1 MLVIVACV
9 ALVLLGVQIVVHQG
23 GAREQTAPGW
33 PSYVGASHVAGVAA
47 GVLAAGA
54 GGRLMMRLLAET
66 SPDAQGSLTEASE
79 KVGEITVGGTLG
91 FIFFAG
97 VPAGVLSGALYAL
110 VAPVLPRGRASG
122 IALGVL
128 LLVLAATRIEPL
140 RSDSV
145 DFLLLDP
152 AWLAVLGFSVLALF
166 QGMLVAA
173 LAPSPPAVRSRSRTF
188 GRIALAVVALAAL
201 PGFAG
206 AVSDILSA
214 G

>member
-23 GAREQTAPGW
+23 GAREEPTLGW
-33 PSYVGASHVAGVAA
+33 PTYIGASLVAGVAA
-47 GVLAAGA
+47 GILAAGA
-54 GGRLMMRLLAET
+54 GGRLMMRLLGAT
-66 SPDAQGSLTEASE
+66 SPDAHGSLTEAGE
-79 KVGEITVGGTLG
+79 TIGEITIGGTLG

-110 VAPVLPRGRASG
+110 VAPVLPRGRAAG

-152 AWLAVLGFSVLALF
+152 AWLAVLGFSALALF
-166 QGMLVAA
+166 QGMLTAA
-173 LAPSPPAVRSRSRTF
+173 LAPSPPAVGSRSRTF
-188 GRIALAVVALAAL
+188 GRIAIAAVALAAL
-201 PGFAG
+201 PGFVDAT
-206 AVSDILSA
+206 ADILS

>member
-1 MLVIVACV
+1 MLVVVACV

-23 GAREQTAPGW
+23 GAREQPMLRW
-33 PSYVGASHVAGVAA
+33 PSYIGASLVAGVAA

-54 GGRLMMRLLAET
+54 GGRLIMRLLAAT
-66 SPDAQGSLTEASE
+66 SPDVHGSLTEAGE
-79 KVGEITVGGTLG
+79 KIGEITVGGTLG

-97 VPAGVLSGALYAL
+97 VPAGFLSGVLYAL
-110 VAPVLPRGRASG
+110 VAPVLPRGRAGG
-122 IALGVL
+122 IVLGVL

-152 AWLAVLGFSVLALF
+152 VWLAVLGFSVLALF

-173 LAPSPPAVRSRSRTF
+173 MAPAPPAVGSRSLFF
-188 GRIALAVVALAAL
+188 GRIAVAVVTLAAL
-201 PGFAG
+201 PGF
-206 AVSDILSA
+206 LSA
-214 G
+214 VDELLSG

>member
-1 MLVIVACV
+1 MLVIAACV

-23 GAREQTAPGW
+23 GGRERAPGW
-33 PSYVGASHVAGVAA
+33 PTYIGAALVAGVAA

-54 GGRLMMRLLAET
+54 GGRLVMRLLAAT
-66 SPDAQGSLTEASE
+66 SPDAEGSFTEAGE
-79 KVGEITVGGTLG
+79 RIGEITVGGTVG
-91 FIFFAG
+91 FVFFTG
-97 VPAGVLSGALYAL
+97 IPAGLLSGALYAL
-110 VAPVLPRGRASG
+110 LAPVLPRGRAG
-122 IALGVL
+122 GAALGVL
-128 LLVLAATRIEPL
+128 LLILVATRIEPL

-173 LAPSPPAVRSRSRTF
+173 LAPAPPAVGSRALLL
-188 GRIALAVVALAAL
+188 GRIGIAVVALAAL
-201 PGFAG
+201 PGFLSAL
-206 AVSDILSA
+206 DEILS

>member
-1 MLVIVACV
+1 MLVVIGCV
-9 ALVLLGVQIVVHQG
+9 ALVLLGGQIVLHHG
-23 GAREQTAPGW
+23 GDRDRTTPGW
-33 PSYVGASHVAGVAA
+33 PSYVGASLVAGAVA

-66 SPDAQGSLTEASE
+66 SPDAQGSLTEAGE
-79 KVGEITVGGTLG
+79 KIGEITIGGTLG

-97 VPAGVLSGALYAL
+97 LPAGLLSGALYAL
-110 VAPVLPRGRASG
+110 VAPVLPRGRAGG
-122 IALGVL
+122 IVLGVL
-128 LLVLAATRIEPL
+128 LLVLAATRIDPL
-140 RSDSV
+140 RSDNV

-173 LAPSPPAVRSRSRTF
+173 LAPAPPAVGSRALLF
-188 GRIALAVVALAAL
+188 GRIAVAVVTLAAL
-201 PGFAG
+201 PGFVDAT
-206 AVSDILSA
+206 ADILS

>member
-1 MLVIVACV
+1 MLAIVACV

-23 GAREQTAPGW
+23 GSREQPALGW
-33 PSYVGASHVAGVAA
+33 PSYIGASLVAGVAA

-54 GGRLMMRLLAET
+54 GGRLVMRLLAAT
-66 SPDAQGSLTEASE
+66 SPDAHGSLTEAGE
-79 KVGEITVGGTLG
+79 KIGEITVGGTLG
-91 FIFFAG
+91 FIFFTG
-97 VPAGVLSGALYAL
+97 VPAGFLSGALYAL
-110 VAPVLPRGRASG
+110 VAPVLPRGRAAG
-122 IALGVL
+122 MTLGVL

-173 LAPSPPAVRSRSRTF
+173 LAPTPPAVGSRGLLL
-188 GRIALAVVALAAL
+188 GRIAVAIVTLAAL
-201 PGFAG
+201 PGFVDAT
-206 AVSDILSA
+206 ADILS

>member
-1 MLVIVACV
+1 MLVVVACV

-23 GAREQTAPGW
+23 GAREEPVLGW
-33 PSYVGASHVAGVAA
+33 PSYIGASLAAGVAA

-54 GGRLMMRLLAET
+54 GGRLVMRLLAAT
-66 SPDAQGSLTEASE
+66 SPDAHGSLTEAGE
-79 KVGEITVGGTLG
+79 KIGEITIGGTLG
-91 FIFFAG
+91 FIFFTG
-97 VPAGVLSGALYAL
+97 VPAGFLSGALYAL
-110 VAPVLPRGRASG
+110 VAPVLPRGRAAG
-122 IALGVL
+122 IVLGLL

-152 AWLAVLGFSVLALF
+152 AWLAVLGFSALALF

-173 LAPSPPAVRSRSRTF
+173 LAPAPPDVSSRGLLF
-188 GRIALAVVALAAL
+188 GRIAVAVVTLAAL
-201 PGFAG
+201 PGFVDAT
-206 AVSDILSA
+206 ADIVS

>member
-23 GAREQTAPGW
+23 GPREQPALGW
-33 PSYVGASHVAGVAA
+33 PSYIGASLAAGVAA

-54 GGRLMMRLLAET
+54 GGRLVMRVLAVT
-66 SPDAQGSLTEASE
+66 SPDAHGSLTEAGE
-79 KVGEITVGGTLG
+79 KIGEITLGGTLG
-91 FIFFAG
+91 FIFFTG
-97 VPAGVLSGALYAL
+97 VPAGFLSGALYAL
-110 VAPVLPRGRASG
+110 VAPVLPRGRAG
-122 IALGVL
+122 GVVLGVL

-166 QGMLVAA
+166 QGMRVAA
-173 LAPSPPAVRSRSRTF
+173 LAPAPPAVGSRVLRL
-188 GRIALAVVALAAL
+188 GRIAVAVVTLAAL
-201 PGFAG
+201 PGF
-206 AVSDILSA
+206 LSA
-214 G
+214 VDELLSG

>member
-1 MLVIVACV
+1 MLVIAACV

-23 GAREQTAPGW
+23 GAREQPPLGW
-33 PSYVGASHVAGVAA
+33 PSYIGASLAAGVAA

-54 GGRLMMRLLAET
+54 GGRLIMRLLAAT
-66 SPDAQGSLTEASE
+66 SPDAHGSLTEAGE
-79 KVGEITVGGTLG
+79 KIGEITIGGTLG

-110 VAPVLPRGRASG
+110 VAPVLPRGRAAG

-166 QGMLVAA
+166 QGMLVAV
-173 LAPSPPAVRSRSRTF
+173 LAPAPPAVSSRRLLV
-188 GRIALAVVALAAL
+188 GRIALAVVTLAAL
-201 PGFAG
+201 PGFVDAT
-206 AVSDILSA
+206 ADILS

>member
-9 ALVLLGVQIVVHQG
+9 ALVLLGVQIVVYQG
-23 GAREQTAPGW
+23 GAREEATLGW
-33 PSYVGASHVAGVAA
+33 PSYIGASLVAGVAA

-54 GGRLMMRLLAET
+54 GGRLVMRLLAET
-66 SPDAQGSLTEASE
+66 SPDAQGSLTEAGE
-79 KVGEITVGGTLG
+79 KIGEITVGGTLG

-110 VAPVLPRGRASG
+110 VAPVLPRGRACG

-152 AWLAVLGFSVLALF
+152 DWLAVLGFSVLALF

-173 LAPSPPAVRSRSRTF
+173 LAPAPPAVGSRGLLY
-188 GRIALAVVALAAL
+188 GRIAVAVVTLAAL
-201 PGFAG
+201 PGFVDAT
-206 AVSDILSA
+206 ADILS

>member
-1 MLVIVACV
+1 MLVVVACV
-9 ALVLLGVQIVVHQG
+9 ALVLLGVQIVVHHG
-23 GAREQTAPGW
+23 GTREQPALGW
-33 PSYVGASHVAGVAA
+33 PTYIGASLVAGVAA

-54 GGRLMMRLLAET
+54 GGRLMMRLLAAT
-66 SPDAQGSLTEASE
+66 SPDVQGSLTEAGE

-91 FIFFAG
+91 FTFFAG

-110 VAPVLPRGRASG
+110 VAPLLPRGRAAG

-152 AWLAVLGFSVLALF
+152 AWLAVLGFGVLALF

-173 LAPSPPAVRSRSRTF
+173 LAPEPPAISSRSVLA
-188 GRIALAVVALAAL
+188 GRIAIGAVALAAL
-201 PGFAG
+201 PGFVDAT
-206 AVSDILSA
+206 ADILS